1 MNVCY
6 IMKCK
11 SCKSKVQKA
20 QKVQEAQKLQINKK
34 IPATLG
40 SAVTVFV
47 LEYALVQGFP
57 NYQRLLAFCN
67 NYRRYLAPYKLILGG
82 PK

>member
-11 SCKSKVQKA
+11 SCKSKVQ
-20 QKVQEAQKLQINKK
+20 EAQKLQNNKK

-47 LEYALVQGFP
+47 LESALVQGFP